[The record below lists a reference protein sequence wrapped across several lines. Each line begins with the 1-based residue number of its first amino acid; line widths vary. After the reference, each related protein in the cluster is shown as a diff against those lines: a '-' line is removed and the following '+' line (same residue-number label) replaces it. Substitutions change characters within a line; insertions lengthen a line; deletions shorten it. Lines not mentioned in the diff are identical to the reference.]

1 MFQFYLNDILLEDEP
16 NGWKE
21 FSEVLERDESLKG
34 FIIKYPGE
42 LTFAGDGYDILKS
55 ALDEAGYCQLI
66 PLRILEQC
74 GETSEFE
81 NAFIGNI
88 ILSDVKFN
96 LSRCLATT
104 SVVDNSYSAKI
115 FNNKNIK
122 ANLSATK
129 SKTGVTIS
137 AATTRLVDFFNPVDG
152 VYTGNDRKVVDVF
165 EAFKFLVAFMT
176 DGEVA
181 FASNYLSN
189 QEDNAYFLLVTGTEL
204 RTFTNESMPII
215 SFQEL
220 FDNIYKKFP
229 IGFILENDGD
239 ENYTLRIEEESYFYD
254 VQGSYKFNFIPNLQQ
269 SINTTLLYSGLKVGG
284 RETIVYNPCRH
295 SMVPSPILAFK
306 ESEFYFQTKCNIDST
321 LDLVSTYI
329 IDTNIIEELVRS
341 GISGELDCNDDPYGI
356 NDTYDDDTFLV
367 QYTKTTDRTTPY
379 DLLGDAPPYQY
390 NGLLNNLSVIQRR
403 NLLGNISQYFNQT
416 GIDNT
421 FYSEGNVAGEQ
432 LISGVIGT
440 EIDFNT
446 DLGGAW
452 SLQITDPNSNYNPL
466 TSTYVAVVD
475 GYYKFDAFAFL
486 IDNHYNVIVDAAW
499 MRTVAIEYSIGYV
512 FNGNTFYF
520 KGWYLDFS
528 QTNPSRGVYLYGDID
543 HIVSNT
549 YGRSDSFYPTDGIV
563 AFLEPVNIYMNTGDD
578 IQFFI
583 KVKPLAGGV
592 YNIGGTG
599 EPVSPFSIG
608 TSVPNFISRVNLRI
622 NPSFPHGTS
631 PHGESFQDRLT
642 TTVTP
647 DGGGIVVESTGGDYY
662 SSLLNFSYPIN
673 NTDWKT
679 LKTQSLNSFNANIDG
694 VSNKVGWINRIER
707 VIETGM
713 SEIELTS
720 NLNNI

>member
-416 GIDNT
+416 GIDNS
-421 FYSEGNVAGEQ
+421 FYTEGNSIGEQ
-432 LISGVIGT
+432 IINGVIGT
-440 EIDFNT
+440 EIDFQA
-446 DLGGAW
+446 DLGGVW
-452 SLQITDPNSNYNPL
+452 INEISDPNNNYDTS
-466 TSTYVAVVD
+466 TSTYTAPTD
-475 GYYKFDAFAFL
+475 GYYKFEAFAFL
-486 IDNHYNVIVDAAW
+486 INKFYNVDFDAAW
-499 MRTVAIEYSIGYV
+499 KKTVNIEYSIGYI

-520 KGWYLDFS
+520 KGRYANYW
-528 QTNPSRGVYLYGDID
+528 QTGNVNATIYGDID
-543 HIVSNT
+543 HILAKT
-549 YGRSDSFYPTDGIV
+549 YNAFYPVDDI
-563 AFLEPVNIYMNTGDD
+563 APYLDPLNIYMNTGDE

-583 KVKPLAGGV
+583 KVKPLGGRSWNLGAPGDP
-592 YNIGGTG
+592 Y
-599 EPVSPFSIG
+599 PPFPDG
-608 TSVPNFISRVNLRI
+608 TSVPGFMSRVNLRI
-622 NPSFPHGTS
+622 NPSWPHAPTS
-631 PHGESFQDRLT
+631 ENLQDRLT

-647 DGGGIVVESTGGDYY
+647 DGGGIVVEGSGSDYY

-673 NTDWKT
+673 KSDWKT
-679 LKTQSLNSFNANIDG
+679 LKTQFLNSFNANIDG
-694 VSNKVGWINRIER
+694 VSNKVGWINKIER

-713 SEIELTS
+713 SDVELIS